1 MVERL
6 AAAVVDVT
14 VVPVV
19 ERRSENPARVAE
31 LFRRYVPTQIDQSA
45 TTAIERLLGDTAYV
59 DDVILVA
66 GSLFLV
72 GEARAHLET

>member
-1 MVERL
+1 M
-6 AAAVVDVT
+6 
-14 VVPVV
+14 
-19 ERRSENPARVAE
+19 
-31 LFRRYVPTQIDQSA
+31 DQSA
-45 TTAIERLLGDTAYV
+45 TTAIERLLADPAYA